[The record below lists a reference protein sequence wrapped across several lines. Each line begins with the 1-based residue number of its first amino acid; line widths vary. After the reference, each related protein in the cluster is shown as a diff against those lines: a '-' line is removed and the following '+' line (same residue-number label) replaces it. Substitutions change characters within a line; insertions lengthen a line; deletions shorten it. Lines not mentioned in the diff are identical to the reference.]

1 MIQAAFLLQDHRR
14 FSPAAARGQRGRL
27 CCVSKSEIYFVRSSR
42 SLGTGVIVLQHRRI
56 IETCI
61 GVLDVVISQFAL
73 LHHSLGTGN
82 VTLNGGGVQWAS
94 SAENAVTPPPSTNT
108 NAVTASSWRFMAGD
122 QRAGS
127 VRAAHCTASARTSR
141 PTSQR
146 AAGRVAW
153 NTVRSVEV

>member
-82 VTLNGGGVQWAS
+82 VTHIKAGLFVV
-94 SAENAVTPPPSTNT
+94 EPSLT
-108 NAVTASSWRFMAGD
+108 G
-122 QRAGS
+122 
-127 VRAAHCTASARTSR
+127 
-141 PTSQR
+141 
-146 AAGRVAW
+146 
-153 NTVRSVEV
+153 